1 MQKHLLII
9 DDEQSIR
16 DVLTQYLTASG
27 YRVSVVASALEA
39 VDQVRKD
46 PPDLIISD
54 LQLEDADGL
63 EMIAQIKTQHA
74 DIPVILLTGVLFD
87 PEVVRDILRAK
98 VTRYIEKTASLST
111 VVAAIKEI
119 LGPQA

>member
-1 MQKHLLII
+1 MKKHILII

-27 YRVSVVASALEA
+27 YRVSVVASALDA
-39 VDQVRKD
+39 IDQVRKE

-63 EMIAQIKTQHA
+63 ELIGQIKTQLPNL
-74 DIPVILLTGVLFD
+74 PVILLTGVLFD
-87 PEVVRDILRAK
+87 PEVVRDILRAR
-98 VTRYIEKTASLST
+98 VTRYLEKTAPLSKL
-111 VVAAIKEI
+111 VESIQEI
-119 LGPQA
+119 LG

>member
-1 MQKHLLII
+1 MKKHILVI

-27 YRVSVVASALEA
+27 YRVSVVSSALEA
-39 VDQVRKD
+39 VDQVRKE

-63 EMIAQIKTQHA
+63 EMIAQIKTQLPHL
-74 DIPVILLTGVLFD
+74 PVILLTGVLFD

-111 VVAAIKEI
+111 VVTAIHEI
-119 LGPQA
+119 LGPKP